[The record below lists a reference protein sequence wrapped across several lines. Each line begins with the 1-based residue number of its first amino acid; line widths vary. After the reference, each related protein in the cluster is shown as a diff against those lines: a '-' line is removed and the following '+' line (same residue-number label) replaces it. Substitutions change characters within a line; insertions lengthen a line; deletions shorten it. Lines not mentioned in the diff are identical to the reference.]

1 MIPVVSWVMAPRDVH
16 VLIVWASLLAQM
28 VKNLPALQ
36 ETRVRS
42 LGWED
47 PLEKEMAAHSSVPAW
62 RIPWAEEP
70 GGLQSHPSI
79 GHDWAT
85 NAFTFAFWEMV
96 KDREAWHA
104 AVYGIARVRHD
115 LVTEQ
120 QSELRVTCTC
130 GGNMGV
136 QTAASSPF
144 SLHTLDPPIKGWS
157 TLPFLFDIRLTELVS
172 AEFPVQGWA
181 WRDPVMSPFALLE
194 AAGLTK
200 SECFTG
206 ELDLVNPQPF
216 SCHSGSICVSEATV
230 IPQPQPSPATP
241 RGVERSAPLTTV

>member
-79 GHDWAT
+79 GHD
-85 NAFTFAFWEMV
+85 
-96 KDREAWHA
+96 
-104 AVYGIARVRHD
+104 
-115 LVTEQ
+115 
-120 QSELRVTCTC
+120 
-130 GGNMGV
+130 
-136 QTAASSPF
+136 
-144 SLHTLDPPIKGWS
+144 
-157 TLPFLFDIRLTELVS
+157 
-172 AEFPVQGWA
+172 
-181 WRDPVMSPFALLE
+181 
-194 AAGLTK
+194 
-200 SECFTG
+200 
-206 ELDLVNPQPF
+206 
-216 SCHSGSICVSEATV
+216 
-230 IPQPQPSPATP
+230 
-241 RGVERSAPLTTV
+241 